1 PPHRPL
7 YGKRVLV
14 TAGPTH
20 EPIDPVRYIANR
32 SSGRQGFAIAQAA
45 AELGAQVTLV
55 SGPVN
60 LVTPPGV
67 IRIDI
72 ESAREMLTEVEK
84 ALPADVAIMVA
95 AVADWHVADV
105 PEQKIKKDG
114 NAIPPLTLSENPD
127 ILATLAKHKQ
137 RPGLLIGFAAETEK
151 IVEHAQAKLAKKGCD
166 WIVANDV
173 SGDVMGGANNA
184 FHIITK
190 NGVESWPDSPKDV
203 IARKLMEKVADVVS
217 KG

>member
-1 PPHRPL
+1 
-7 YGKRVLV
+7 
-14 TAGPTH
+14 
-20 EPIDPVRYIANR
+20 
-32 SSGRQGFAIAQAA
+32 
-45 AELGAQVTLV
+45 
-55 SGPVN
+55 
-60 LVTPPGV
+60 
-67 IRIDI
+67 DI
-72 ESAREMLTEVEK
+72 ESAREMLAEIEK
-84 ALPADVAIMVA
+84 ALPVDVAIMVA

-114 NAIPPLTLSENPD
+114 NAIPPLALSENPD